1 MNLDLFC
8 IDNARVIY
16 RKIQYLHRYDQ
27 KIYLCSYA
35 NIILI
40 THIHL
45 LLFNFQQ
52 NWKIPVN
59 LMKIYLAIVKLF
71 NKNLHLVGCDAVSQC
86 EWFLM
91 FHKDDTPSKCWE
103 ITDPMT

>member
-1 MNLDLFC
+1 MLKNSKYLC
-8 IDNARVIY
+8 I
-16 RKIQYLHRYDQ
+16 YDQ
-27 KIYLCSYA
+27 NKYLCSYA

-52 NWKIPVN
+52 NLNMLVN

-71 NKNLHLVGCDAVSQC
+71 NKD
-86 EWFLM
+86 
-91 FHKDDTPSKCWE
+91 
-103 ITDPMT
+103 

>member
-1 MNLDLFC
+1 MLKHF
-8 IDNARVIY
+8 
-16 RKIQYLHRYDQ
+16 KYLRRYDQ
-27 KIYLCSYA
+27 KIYLCSYV

-52 NWKIPVN
+52 NWNISVN
-59 LMKIYLAIVKLF
+59 LIKIYLAIVKLF
-71 NKNLHLVGCDAVSQC
+71 KKDLHLVGCDAVSQG

-91 FHKDDTPSKCWE
+91 FHKDVMPSKCWE